1 MNITSQS
8 IYTPSDCHHSHS
20 HHSDEFIHL
29 ESHSISPISHLSSI
43 SSSPSMPSIISDN
56 EIPWNISITLPDH
69 IISSYYQFPTFINP
83 NTDTNMN
90 LNPHTHNPLLD
101 MPLRGDRKAPKK
113 FTGKY
118 DEVAQ
123 FIKKYKRLLDQY
135 QVTSDIDRC
144 EGILE
149 YCSKPVREF
158 IETSLHYINGD

>member
-1 MNITSQS
+1 
-8 IYTPSDCHHSHS
+8 
-20 HHSDEFIHL
+20 
-29 ESHSISPISHLSSI
+29 
-43 SSSPSMPSIISDN
+43 
-56 EIPWNISITLPDH
+56 
-69 IISSYYQFPTFINP
+69 
-83 NTDTNMN
+83 MN